1 MNFCKMRGCQIG
13 ENGRDGFEGSRRMVR
28 YIGNGKV
35 VCGVSYCI
43 FIVLKNLYIL
53 SKTTPWV
60 MQIITVI

>member
-1 MNFCKMRGCQIG
+1 MNFYKMRWCEIG
-13 ENGRDGFEGSRRMVR
+13 ENGRGSFEGSGRMVR

-43 FIVLKNLYIL
+43 FMLLKKLYIL

-60 MQIITVI
+60 M

>member
-1 MNFCKMRGCQIG
+1 MNFYKMRGCEIG
-13 ENGRDGFEGSRRMVR
+13 GNGREGFEGSGRMVP

-43 FIVLKNLYIL
+43 FMILKKLYIL

-60 MQIITVI
+60 M

>member
-1 MNFCKMRGCQIG
+1 MNFCKMRGCEIG
-13 ENGRDGFEGSRRMVR
+13 ENGREGFEGSRRMVR

-43 FIVLKNLYIL
+43 FMLLKKLYVL

-60 MQIITVI
+60 M